1 MRYLLVCLL
10 AASHC
15 LFAQTS
21 TGQLSV
27 TVLDASGAVVPNAT
41 VRLTGSE
48 TGNVLRTL
56 QTNEFGVAPI
66 PLVPPGNYDV
76 SVTATGFKNVVRR
89 GVAVA
94 VGSVADVPIT
104 LEAGSPNESGTV
116 TAEAPVV
123 EDKSATPRQGVS
135 EKQIIDLPLNGRNYL
150 ALANLTAGAIPS
162 TGSRDQTFSAYGN
175 TGLQNAFLLDG
186 GRNENYLRGLDN
198 RTRDMIR
205 PPLDALQEFS
215 VQTSNFSAEFGAAAG
230 GVVNAI
236 TKSGTNSFHG
246 SAYEFLRNDNLDARN
261 FFAATKPLLVRNQ
274 YGGSLGGP
282 VIRDKGWFFAA
293 YEGLHNRSEAATF
306 STVPSLAQRAG
317 N

>member
-1 MRYLLVCLL
+1 M
-10 AASHC
+10 
-15 LFAQTS
+15 
-21 TGQLSV
+21 
-27 TVLDASGAVVPNAT
+27 
-41 VRLTGSE
+41 
-48 TGNVLRTL
+48 LRTL

-104 LEAGSPNESGTV
+104 LEAGSPNESVTV

-123 EDKSATPRQGVS
+123 EDKSATLGQVVS

-282 VIRDKGWFFAA
+282 VIRDKAWFFGA

-306 STVPSLAQRAG
+306 STVPSLAQRGGKLRHHADL
-317 N
+317 